1 MRSTVSHF
9 CPSVHFDAPADRRP
23 VLFRVAFTTTVM
35 SDHDESV
42 RTEDQSGTQDQTRTE
57 DHEEVPS
64 DHDGSG
70 DQAAVEKKSKA
81 GVKKAGEK
89 KEKKLVRLN
98 KDGKRRKKTNYDSY
112 GSYIHKV
119 LKQVHPDIGITGK
132 SINIMDCF
140 VKDFFDKISSQ
151 AADLLKHS
159 KKATIMANDIEAA
172 TRLVLPGELSKHAVT
187 EGTKALA
194 KYKST
199 LPPPKP
205 RKKKEKAAAIEDD
218 E

>member
-1 MRSTVSHF
+1 LNSLYFLLLLLRF
-9 CPSVHFDAPADRRP
+9 A
-23 VLFRVAFTTTVM
+23 M
-35 SDHDESV
+35 SDHDDTT
-42 RTEDQSGTQDQTRTE
+42 RTEDQSGTQDQSATQ
-57 DHEEVPS
+57 DHEELPS
-64 DHDGSG
+64 DHEGSG
-70 DQAAVEKKSKA
+70 DHVAEKKSKA
-81 GVKKAGEK
+81 GAKKAGEK
-89 KEKKLVRLN
+89 KEKKPVRLN

-112 GSYIHKV
+112 GSFIHKV
-119 LKQVHPDIGITGK
+119 LKQVHPEIGITGK

-159 KKATIMANDIEAA
+159 KKATIMANDVEAA

-205 RKKKEKAAAIEDD
+205 RKKKEKAVAVED